1 MRLLSPRPSPGPEL
15 FLQQQ
20 GVVKVMGTV
29 LPPSVASNS
38 HNSLSRLKIQFE
50 GSLNLLAQV
59 RGNQFVQV
67 CGLYGIL
74 KGKLLHHRQ
83 LRSRQGVGWIVLAML
98 KFAPQHYIFPPLQ
111 PSASFSLWAH
121 RFWKNHTV
129 LLDTDALIQCVTR
142 NSETAGQS
150 LIKHTDVAERCV
162 PQGPPP
168 LVSGRD
174 TKPRRLAPLS

>member
-20 GVVKVMGTV
+20 GAVKVMGTV

-59 RGNQFVQV
+59 RGNQFIVV
-67 CGLYGIL
+67 CGLYGVL
-74 KGKLLHHRQ
+74 KGRLQHHRQ
-83 LRSRQGVGWIVLAML
+83 LRSRQGLAWIVLTML

-111 PSASFSLWAH
+111 FSTSFSPWVH
-121 RFWKNHTV
+121 RFWKNTQLCWTQMHSFNV
-129 LLDTDALIQCVTR
+129 WHEILGLLDGAWSNTQMWQR
-142 NSETAGQS
+142 
-150 LIKHTDVAERCV
+150 DVAHGLLHHWF
-162 PQGPPP
+162 QG
-168 LVSGRD
+168 V
-174 TKPRRLAPLS
+174 TKSRRLAPHS